1 MMLAISYLAAI
12 ALAETVTVF
21 VQPLWGVV
29 LHIVTLVVLVAHSAL
44 AARSPHQKLLISLAL
59 VPLTRIISLSMPL
72 AGIPEVWWFPI
83 IYAPLLVAGIV
94 VMRVLDYRPTQVG
107 INLSRLPVQV
117 GVGLTGLLFGVTEY
131 YILRPDA
138 LITELTWQQVW
149 LPAIIFLLSTG
160 FVEEFIFRGVLQTSA
175 QGSLGRWAIPY
186 VSLTFA
192 ILHLG
197 FLSWID
203 IIFVFL
209 VAMFFSWIVKRTG
222 SIAGVA
228 LSHGL
233 TNILLYLI
241 VPLVL
246 T

>member
-1 MMLAISYLAAI
+1 MLAIGYLAAI

-29 LHIVTLVVLVAHSAL
+29 LHIVTLVALVAHSAL

-59 VPLTRIISLSMPL
+59 VPLVRIISLSMPL
-72 AGIPEVWWFPI
+72 ANIPEIWWYPI

-94 VMRVLDYRPTQVG
+94 VMRILEYRPAQVG
-107 INLSRLPVQV
+107 ISLSQLPVQI
-117 GVGLTGLLFGVTEY
+117 GVGLTGVLFGVAEY

-175 QGSLGRWAIPY
+175 QASLGRWTIPY

-203 IIFVFL
+203 VVFVFL

-222 SIAGVA
+222 SIVGVA

-233 TNILLYLI
+233 TNIMLYLI